1 MFVLYPS
8 ELCMIR
14 AIVQDSSDQLCL
26 LAPMP
31 LLSNLWTRLSY
42 QSNASREQDKV
53 FALVQS
59 LVEAQ
64 FQLADDE
71 LSRRIWQE
79 IADQNI
85 PVERVE
91 NLLYCCFFQD
101 DPVAMK
107 EADEDYLRRVNVQ
120 RAIETHQIGVFEHC

>member
-8 ELCMIR
+8 ELCVIR
-14 AIVQDSSDQLCL
+14 TIVQDSSNQLCL

-42 QSNASREQDKV
+42 QSTASREQDKV

>member
-1 MFVLYPS
+1 
-8 ELCMIR
+8 MIR

-26 LAPMP
+26 LAPMT

-42 QSNASREQDKV
+42 QSTASREQDKV
-53 FALVQS
+53 FALVQF

-107 EADEDYLRRVNVQ
+107 EADEDYNAVRQASLQTNLAVLPRQLCVQ
-120 RAIETHQIGVFEHC
+120 CMHHFAMNE

>member
-8 ELCMIR
+8 GLYVIR
-14 AIVQDSSDQLCL
+14 AIVQDSSYQLCL

-31 LLSNLWTRLSY
+31 LLSDLWTRLSY
-42 QSNASREQDKV
+42 QSPASREQDKV

>member
-1 MFVLYPS
+1 
-8 ELCMIR
+8 
-14 AIVQDSSDQLCL
+14 
-26 LAPMP
+26 MP

-42 QSNASREQDKV
+42 QSTASREQDKV

-101 DPVAMK
+101 DPAAMK